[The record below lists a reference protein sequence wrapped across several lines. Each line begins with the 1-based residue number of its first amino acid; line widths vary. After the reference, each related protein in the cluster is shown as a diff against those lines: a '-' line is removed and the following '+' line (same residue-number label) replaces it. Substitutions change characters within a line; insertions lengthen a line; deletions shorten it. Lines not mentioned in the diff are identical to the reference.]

1 MLGNDLNST
10 QQRHFTVIYS
20 PSKRYNA
27 TNSNNDRARSGHPR
41 VTASHQDRYIL
52 GEPMNNPLT
61 RDKQVTR
68 QPIGNHQR
76 LISDDT
82 VRRRLIANN
91 IRCRRRA
98 KGPFLTIRHRQERL
112 QSTMQRQN
120 WRHQWWRN
128 IIFSDES
135 RYSIFNADG
144 RPRVCRKRGKR
155 LSVACSMERDSWGRP
170 NIRAWYGIGL
180 YFKLEMSS
188 FRTSAHV
195 GCGHSLHRSSSET
208 PCGAF
213 VCTSSELQFPGR

>member
-10 QQRHFTVIYS
+10 KQRHSTVIYS

-41 VTASHQDRYIL
+41 VTASRQDRYIL
-52 GEPMNNPLT
+52 GEPMNNRLT
-61 RDKQVTR
+61 RDKQVIR
-68 QPIGNHQR
+68 QPISNHQR

-82 VRRRLIANN
+82 VRCRLIANN

-112 QSTMQRQN
+112 QSTMQRQI
-120 WRHQWWRN
+120 WRHQRWRH

-144 RPRVCRKRGKR
+144 RPGSVESVVNALVLHAAWKETHGADQTSGRGAE
-155 LSVACSMERDSWGRP
+155 SVFTS
-170 NIRAWYGIGL
+170 N
-180 YFKLEMSS
+180 LEISS

-213 VCTSSELQFPGR
+213 ACTSSKLQFPGQ

>member
-10 QQRHFTVIYS
+10 QQRHSTVIYS

-27 TNSNNDRARSGHPR
+27 TNSNNERARSGHPR
-41 VTASHQDRYIL
+41 VTAPRQDRYIL
-52 GEPMNNPLT
+52 GEPMNNRLT

-76 LISDDT
+76 LISVDT

-98 KGPFLTIRHRQERL
+98 KEPLLTIRHRQERL
-112 QSTMQRQN
+112 QST
-120 WRHQWWRN
+120 
-128 IIFSDES
+128 IES

-170 NIRAWYGIGL
+170 NIRAWCGIGL
-180 YFKLEMSS
+180 YFKLGNVI
-188 FRTSAHV
+188 FQNIGTCRLR
-195 GCGHSLHRSSSET
+195 SLAT
-208 PCGAF
+208 
-213 VCTSSELQFPGR
+213 

>member
-10 QQRHFTVIYS
+10 QQRHSTVIYS

-27 TNSNNDRARSGHPR
+27 TNSNNDRAHSGHPR
-41 VTASHQDRYIL
+41 VTASRQDRYIL
-52 GEPMNNPLT
+52 GEPMNNRLT

-98 KGPFLTIRHRQERL
+98 KGPLLAIRHRQERL

-120 WRHQWWRN
+120 WRHQRWRN

-170 NIRAWYGIGL
+170 NIRAWCGIGL
-180 YFKLEMSS
+180 YFKLGNVI
-188 FRTSAHV
+188 FQNIGTCRLR
-195 GCGHSLHRSSSET
+195 SLAT
-208 PCGAF
+208 
-213 VCTSSELQFPGR
+213 

>member
-10 QQRHFTVIYS
+10 QQRHSTVIYS

-41 VTASHQDRYIL
+41 VIAPRQDKYIL
-52 GEPMNNPLT
+52 GEPMNNRLT
-61 RDKQVTR
+61 RDKQVT
-68 QPIGNHQR
+68 QLPIGNHQR

-91 IRCRRRA
+91 IRYCRQA
-98 KGPFLTIRHRQERL
+98 KGPLLTIRHRQERL
-112 QSTMQRQN
+112 QSTMQHQN
-120 WRHQWWRN
+120 WRHRRWRN

-170 NIRAWYGIGL
+170 NIRAWCGNGL
-180 YFKLEMSS
+180 YFKLGNVI
-188 FRTSAHV
+188 FQNIGTCRLR
-195 GCGHSLHRSSSET
+195 SLAT
-208 PCGAF
+208 
-213 VCTSSELQFPGR
+213 

>member
-10 QQRHFTVIYS
+10 QQRHSTVIYS
-20 PSKRYNA
+20 PSKR
-27 TNSNNDRARSGHPR
+27 RARSGYPR
-41 VTASHQDRYIL
+41 VTAPRQDRYIL
-52 GEPMNNPLT
+52 GEPMNNRLT

-98 KGPFLTIRHRQERL
+98 KGPLLTIRHRQERL

-120 WRHQWWRN
+120 WRHQRWRN

-135 RYSIFNADG
+135 RFSIFNADG
-144 RPRVCRKRGKR
+144 RSRVCRKRGKR
-155 LSVACSMERDSWGRP
+155 LSVACSIERETWGRP
-170 NIRAWYGIGL
+170 NSRAWCGIGL
-180 YFKLEMSS
+180 YFKLGNVI
-188 FRTSAHV
+188 FQNIGTCRLR
-195 GCGHSLHRSSSET
+195 SLAT
-208 PCGAF
+208 
-213 VCTSSELQFPGR
+213 